1 MSEKENQ
8 KALVVYQTICSA
20 LEARKWKYDK
30 DESKLMVY
38 FGVNGDS
45 LPIKFIILTDA
56 NRQMI
61 RVMVPLQQKFC
72 EEKRV
77 EGAIATCAANY
88 GMVDGGFDYDLSDGQ
103 VIFRATASFQ
113 ESIIGEGLIDYLIDL
128 SGAMVD
134 KYSADFFALDKGYL
148 NLEDFM
154 KKASE

>member
-30 DESKLMVY
+30 DESELVIH
-38 FGVNGDS
+38 FSVSGNS
-45 LPIKFIILTDA
+45 LPMKFVILTDA
-56 NRQMI
+56 GRQMI

-72 EEKRV
+72 EEKRLD
-77 EGAIATCAANY
+77 GAIATCAANY

-103 VIFRATASFQ
+103 VIFRATASFR
-113 ESIIGEGLIDYLIDL
+113 ESIIGEGLVDYLISL
-128 SGAMVD
+128 SCAMVD

-148 NLEDFM
+148 SLEDFIN
-154 KKASE
+154 KASK

>member
-8 KALVVYQTICSA
+8 RALVVYQAICSA
-20 LEARKWKYDK
+20 LEARKWKYNK

-45 LPIKFIILTDA
+45 LPIEFIFFVDA
-56 NRQMI
+56 ERQMI
-61 RVMVPLQQKFC
+61 RVMVPLQQKFR
-72 EEKRV
+72 EEKRL

-88 GMVDGGFDYDLSDGQ
+88 GMVDGGFDYDLSDGR
-103 VIFRATASFQ
+103 VIFRATASFR

-128 SGAMVD
+128 SCAMVD
-134 KYSADFFALDKGYL
+134 KYSADFLALDKGYL
-148 NLEDFM
+148 SLEDFM